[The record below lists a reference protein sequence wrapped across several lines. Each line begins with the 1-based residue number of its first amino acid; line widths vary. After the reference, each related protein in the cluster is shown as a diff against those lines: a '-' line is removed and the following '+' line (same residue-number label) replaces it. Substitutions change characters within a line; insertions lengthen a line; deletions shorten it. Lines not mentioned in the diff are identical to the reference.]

1 MAADPIIYCLEHLT
15 DYDQFERL
23 GHDLMALEGWDHLE
37 PLGGMHDKGRD
48 AIHISRS
55 HPHEVTIF
63 AYSVREDWQ
72 TKLKQDAEKIRKHSH
87 PCYRLVYLTTAEFTA
102 SERDKAVAFIQEEYG
117 WSLELYGLARLR
129 VLLTTKYERLIA
141 KHPQI
146 FCPPFF
152 PAVGGVSLAFSPD
165 YLIIDHDACDEA
177 LAVWL
182 ARRLILAGYLVW
194 CRSTAP
200 IAGASLHETIEVLL
214 KQRAFRFLSL
224 LSPGAVSNPDM
235 AARRASALAIGAQ
248 RQSDLLIP
256 IISQAFDKKAVDT
269 RTRQLVPI
277 CFDESW
283 QTGLKK
289 LLLSLE
295 AAHCPRAEG
304 GARIAL
310 RAFFPA
316 DVISTTPEKLLA
328 NRFPVQ
334 VPEVIYRFTSEQNI
348 DMTANPLVGLSWAFR
363 QVDPVTFLSFHDP
376 PEDLRAKWKLNP
388 AGGAV
393 WAHKLNFDGI
403 VTRNLLPELIRK
415 TLKVACISRGLA
427 FCPEKEE
434 LYFPTGTL
442 PSDRLYFNKP
452 DGSKSYIA
460 TGGKRTFWRP
470 GLTSEYRYF
479 LVPVFFVEWTFGGAL
494 TVITRIHLRFTDVN
508 GVLLKRRTAESRRKH
523 LCRDWWND
531 DWLHRILAIMQHLG
545 RDGDIRIGT
554 LPSNT
559 IIIGVQPPEWM
570 APIGINEDALSQA
583 DTARQEILIQTLDSD
598 DDDDESADS
607 DSSD

>member
-23 GHDLMALEGWDHLE
+23 CHDLMVLEGWDNLE
-37 PLGGMHDKGRD
+37 PLGGMQDKGRD

-55 HPHEVTIF
+55 NPHEVTIF

-72 TKLKQDAEKIRKHSH
+72 AKLKQDAEKIRKRGHSCH
-87 PCYRLVYLTTAEFTA
+87 RLVCLTTAAFSA

-117 WSLELYGLARLR
+117 WPLELYGLARLR

-146 FCPPFF
+146 FSPFF
-152 PAVGGVSLAFSPD
+152 PVVGGVSLAFSPD
-165 YLIIDHDACDEA
+165 YIIIDHDACDEA

-214 KQRAFRFLSL
+214 KQRAFRFLSI
-224 LSPGAVSNPDM
+224 LSPGAVTNPDM
-235 AARRASALAIGAQ
+235 AARRATALAIGAQ

-256 IISQAFDKKAVDT
+256 TIAEAFDEKAIDT
-269 RTRQLVPI
+269 RTRQLVPLR
-277 CFDESW
+277 FNESW
-283 QTGLKK
+283 QTGLDK
-289 LLLSLE
+289 LLQSLE
-295 AAHCPRAEG
+295 ATHCPRAEG
-304 GARIAL
+304 GSRIAL

-316 DVISTTPEKLLA
+316 DVISPTPEKLLA

-348 DMTANPLVGLSWAFR
+348 DTTVNPLMELSWAFR
-363 QVDPVTFLSFHDP
+363 QVNPVTFLSFHDP
-376 PEDLRAKWKLNP
+376 PNDLRAKWKLNP

-393 WAHKLNFDGI
+393 WTHKLNIDGI
-403 VTRNLLPELIRK
+403 LTRHLVPELIQK
-415 TLKVACISRGLA
+415 ALKVAGISRGLA
-427 FCPEKEE
+427 FCPEKRE

-452 DGSKSYIA
+452 DGSRSYVA

-470 GLTSEYRYF
+470 GLSSEYRYF
-479 LVPVFFVEWTFGGAL
+479 LVPVFSVERTFSEELA
-494 TVITRIHLRFTDVN
+494 VITRLRLRFTDVN

-523 LCRDWWND
+523 LCQHWWND
-531 DWLHRILAIMQHLG
+531 DWLHRILAVMQHLG
-545 RDGDIRIGT
+545 QDGDIRIGD

-559 IIIGVQPPEWM
+559 IIIGVQPAEWM
-570 APIGINEDALSQA
+570 ASIGINEDALAQA
-583 DTARQEILIQTLDSD
+583 DAARQELLIQTLDSD
-598 DDDDESADS
+598 NDDDESEES
-607 DSSD
+607 ESSD